1 MLADELSD
9 YLFARTTGHI
19 GSLMDLINRDSGLA
33 S

>member
-19 GSLMDLINRDSGLA
+19 GSLMDLINRGRGPA